1 MLRIMPDAN
10 GTAVDI
16 RPDASTP
23 LKLPPAALQLCRD
36 AKARLK
42 VTDAAVA
49 HGKRKF
55 DTDRVDD
62 LADKLGYT
70 RLAFYRLRTGRGCR
84 ISIEEAAALADKLG
98 LSFTR
103 TFERA
108 A

>member
-1 MLRIMPDAN
+1 MPDAN

-16 RPDASTP
+16 RPDAPPS
-23 LKLPPAALQLCRD
+23 LKLPPAALHLCRD

-42 VTDAAVA
+42 VTAAAVER
-49 HGKRKF
+49 GKRKF
-55 DTDRVDD
+55 GTESVDD
-62 LADKLGYT
+62 LAVKLGYT

-84 ISIEEAAALADKLG
+84 ISIEEAAALANKLD